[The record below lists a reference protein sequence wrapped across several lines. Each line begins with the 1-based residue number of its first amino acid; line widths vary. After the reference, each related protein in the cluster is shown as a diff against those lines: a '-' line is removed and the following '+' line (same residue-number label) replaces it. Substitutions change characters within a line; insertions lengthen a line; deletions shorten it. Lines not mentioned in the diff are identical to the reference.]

1 MFIIT
6 FVMVPSEEI
15 GVKIAKK
22 ILKRRLAACVN
33 IKREMRSLYW
43 WEDKIQDEEEAMLI
57 IKTKLGLY
65 DEMEKLIKNNHPYK
79 VPEIIAFPIAKGSR
93 SFLEWISRETRVSE
107 DDMGLRGVS
116 F

>member
-6 FVMVPSEEI
+6 FVMVPNEEV

-22 ILKRRLAACVN
+22 ILNGRLAACVN
-33 IKREMRSLYW
+33 IKRGMRSLYW
-43 WEDKIQDEEEAMLI
+43 WEDKIQDREEAMLI

-65 DEMEKLIKNNHPYK
+65 NEMEKLIKHEHPYK
-79 VPEIIAFPIAKGSR
+79 VPEIIAFPIAKGYKP
-93 SFLEWISRETRVSE
+93 FLEWITRETRASE
-107 DDMGLRGVS
+107 DDLGLRGLS